1 MYKMVQLVIERKIKP
16 LILGEGGRIS
26 LIKDLQNIANVKIS
40 SFSEELEQIVF
51 SGEDESV
58 DAAINA
64 FLGMILNTTFVCITL
79 SQLVKLN

>member
-1 MYKMVQLVIERKIKP
+1 MHKMVQLVIERKIKP

-26 LIKDLQNIANVKIS
+26 LIKSLQNIANVKIS
-40 SFSEELEQIVF
+40 SFSEVLEQIVF

-64 FLGMILNTTFVCITL
+64 FLGIILNLTFVYH
-79 SQLVKLN
+79 NF